1 MMNDQPVTNYTDMS
15 ELALD
20 IAAYASLLVKMGHC
34 DCVTNQKLFVEM
46 CNEAG
51 FRTITGKEFSQMS
64 FRKMFFRLPK
74 RIKDEVRKIFE
85 WGENAPGE
93 SLLESVYNVY

>member
-1 MMNDQPVTNYTDMS
+1 MTNVSEATKYNNTT

-20 IAAYASLLVKMGHC
+20 IAAYASLLVKMGFC
-34 DCVTNQKLFVEM
+34 ECVTNQKLFVEM

-64 FRKMFFRLPK
+64 FRKMFARLPM
-74 RIKDEVRKIFE
+74 RASDEVRKLFE
-85 WGENAPGE
+85 WGTHVPGE
-93 SLLESVYNVY
+93 SILESVYNV

>member
-1 MMNDQPVTNYTDMS
+1 MKEVSVTNYNTSS

-20 IAAYASLLVKMGHC
+20 IAAYASLLVKLGYD

-51 FRTITGKEFSQMS
+51 FRTTTGKEFTQMS
-64 FRKMFFRLPK
+64 FRQMFARLPRGVK
-74 RIKDEVRKIFE
+74 REVRETFS
-85 WGENAPGE
+85 WGNIPTSE
-93 SLLESVYNVY
+93 SILESIYV